1 MYQLKKCF
9 MKNLTLSFLFLLGLS
24 LQVMG
29 QTATGTVT
37 QIPCNNDGI
46 YTVTTT
52 GIPLPITYTY
62 YVNGTTV
69 VHANVNSATDQLTN
83 FGMSVDGYLYCQ
95 ATGGGL
101 SGFAQ
106 NSYTPQFIFEAFV
119 TSPTCPAT
127 MGTIN
132 AVQVNGTTGPFT
144 YTWTNA
150 QTSTSYTGNNAT
162 VPIGTYDGYILDQ
175 TTGCVLHLT
184 DTNIVVTQLSNITA
198 SINTT
203 PANCTNGTATAVASG
218 GVAPYSY
225 LWVNGA
231 TSATV
236 TGLSQGFYPLVIT
249 DAQGCY
255 SNNLGASIVQNPQIS
270 VNTTVTNA
278 TCVQTDGSVIAFGSG
293 GVNPYTYLW
302 SNSQTGNTATNLS
315 GNTSYYVIA
324 TDANGCTGQGYA
336 YVFANTPV
344 NVSYTTSPSQCTSA
358 TGSATL
364 SVSGGTAP
372 YTYFWV
378 SNPGVT
384 GATISNVA
392 PGTYA
397 FQVTDAAGC
406 IRNGSVVVP
415 PISTINAAVNV
426 STVICPA
433 TTGTATAV
441 VSGTNAPF
449 TYLWSNAATTSAIS
463 GVPLGTYSCV
473 ITDALGC
480 SVTKSNTITSTS
492 PINLGVSTVNAT
504 CIYNTDGSANAI
516 VSGGTAPY
524 SYAYSDGTT
533 TANATGLGVDNYS
546 VTVTDINGCT
556 SLAHFWINNAN
567 TSQSCYCT
575 IEGDVYV
582 DANADCI
589 HDSGENGVEN
599 IMIHCSGFG
608 YTFTDANGHYS
619 FQVPTGTYTI
629 SEQVNQYYPL
639 SACQSNSNSVS
650 VVAASGCSNVVDFS
664 NAINPLHDLKIVTVN
679 STIPP
684 IPGTAYQQKVI
695 VKNEGTITES
705 GIQLGYETDGQLTYA
720 SATSPGFVQLS
731 PVVHPN
737 TYSVQTGF
745 PSLSPSATHVMLV
758 NYNTPTTIP
767 LGTTVNF
774 GDTVASMAPI
784 AANWLL
790 DNSPWNNVNAYQT
803 TVIGSYDPNYK
814 EVSPRGTG
822 ATGLVPLETKE
833 FDYTIHFQNEGTYF
847 AQNIS
852 VTDQLDA
859 DFDWTTFKPGYS
871 DYEYSTT
878 ISETGLVTFT
888 FANIHLPWK
897 SQYGD
902 ALSSALVNYS
912 IQRKTTNPVG
922 TEFTNTANIYFDY
935 NAPITTNTT
944 VNTLDEPAGLD
955 EVQTGVNGVTVDLY
969 PVPASDHLTI
979 QVNNVSKSE
988 AATVSI
994 IDLMGN
1000 VVLSDKVALS
1010 EGSTLVTKNLSG
1022 LVNGTYLTRVQFENG
1037 SAIVKKIV
1045 LYNN

>member
-1 MYQLKKCF
+1 
-9 MKNLTLSFLFLLGLS
+9 MKNLNLSILFLLGLA
-24 LQVMG
+24 LHAMG
-29 QTATGTVT
+29 QTATGTMT

-46 YTVTTT
+46 YTITTT

-62 YVNGTTV
+62 YVNGTTI

-83 FGMSVDGYLYCQ
+83 IAMSNDSYIYCSAFNGSTSAFVQ
-95 ATGGGL
+95 D
-101 SGFAQ
+101 
-106 NSYTPQFIFEAFV
+106 SYTPSFV
-119 TSPTCPAT
+119 FDVSATSPNCPAT
-127 MGTIN
+127 MGTID
-132 AVQVNGTTGPFT
+132 AIQVSGTTGPFT

-150 QTSTSYTGNNAT
+150 QTSISYAGNNAS
-162 VPIGTYDGYILDQ
+162 VPIGSYEGDILDQ
-175 TTGCVLHLT
+175 TTGCLLHID
-184 DTNIVVTQLSNITA
+184 DTNIVVMQLSNITA
-198 SINTT
+198 SMNTT
-203 PANCTNGTATAVASG
+203 LANCTNGTATAVASG

-225 LWVNGA
+225 LWGNGA
-231 TSATV
+231 TTPTV
-236 TGLSQGFYPLVIT
+236 TGLSQGYYPLVIT
-249 DAQGCY
+249 DAQGCH
-255 SNNLGASIVQNPQIS
+255 SNNLGASIEQNPQII

-278 TCVQTDGSVIAFGSG
+278 TCVQTNGSVMAFGSG
-293 GVNPYTYLW
+293 GVNPYTYAW
-302 SNSQTGNTATNLS
+302 SNGQTGNTATNLS
-315 GNTSYYVIA
+315 GGNSYYVIA
-324 TDANGCTGQGYA
+324 TDANGCTGEGYA

-344 NVSYTTSPSQCTSA
+344 NVSYTASPSQCTSA

-372 YTYFWV
+372 YTYFWA
-378 SNPGVT
+378 SNPSVT

-392 PGTYA
+392 PGTYS
-397 FQVTDAAGC
+397 FQVTDAVGC
-406 IRNGSVVVP
+406 IRTGSVVVP
-415 PISTINAAVNV
+415 PVSTINAAVNV
-426 STVICPA
+426 STVVCPA
-433 TTGTATAV
+433 NTGTATAV
-441 VSGTNAPF
+441 VTGTNAPF
-449 TYLWSNAATTSAIS
+449 TYLWNNAATTSSIS
-463 GVPLGTYSCV
+463 GVPLGTYSCT

-480 SVTKSNTITSTS
+480 SVTKSNIISATS
-492 PINLGVSTVNAT
+492 PINLGVFTTDAT
-504 CIYNTDGSANAI
+504 CIYNTDGSANTL

-524 SYAYSDGTT
+524 SYLYSDGTT
-533 TANATGLGVDNYS
+533 TPNASSLGVGDHS
-546 VTVTDINGCT
+546 ITVTDANGCNGFV
-556 SLAHFWINNAN
+556 HFWINNAN

-619 FQVPTGTYTI
+619 FRVPSGTYTI

-639 SACQSNSNSVS
+639 SACQSNSNSVT
-650 VVAASGCSNVVDFS
+650 VVAASGCNNVVDFS

-679 STIPP
+679 ATLPP
-684 IPGTAYQQKVI
+684 IPGNAYQQKVI

-705 GIQLGYETDGQLTYA
+705 GIQLGYEHDGQLSY
-720 SATSPGFVQLS
+720 SGATSPGFVQLS

-745 PSLSPSATHVMLV
+745 PSLTPGATHLMLV
-758 NYNTPTTIP
+758 NYNTPTSIP

-784 AANWLL
+784 NVNWLL

-814 EVSPRGTG
+814 EVSPKGTG

-859 DFDWTTFKPGYS
+859 DLDWTTFRPGYS
-871 DYEYSTT
+871 DYAYTTT

-897 SQYGD
+897 SAYGD
-902 ALSSALVNYS
+902 VLSSGLVNYS

-922 TEFTNTANIYFDY
+922 TQFTNTANIYFDY

-944 VNTLDEPAGLD
+944 VNTLDEPASID
-955 EVQTGVNGVTVDLY
+955 EVQVGVNGVTLNLY
-969 PVPASDHLTI
+969 PVPASDQLTI
-979 QVNNVSKSE
+979 QVNNVSKNE

-1000 VVLSDKVALS
+1000 VVLSEQVDLS

-1037 SAIVKKIV
+1037 SSIVKKIV
-1045 LYNN
+1045 KYNK

>member
-1 MYQLKKCF
+1 MKKI
-9 MKNLTLSFLFLLGLS
+9 NLCLLFLLS
-24 LQVMG
+24 LTLQAMG
-29 QTATGTVT
+29 QTATGVVT
-37 QIPCNNDGI
+37 QTPCNNDGI
-46 YTVTTT
+46 YTITTT

-62 YVNGTTV
+62 YVNGTSI

-83 FGMSVDGYLYCQ
+83 IAMTSNGGLFCQ
-95 ATGGGL
+95 AAGGGL
-101 SGFAQ
+101 VGYTQ
-106 NSYTPQFIFEAFV
+106 NSYAPSFVFDVNV

-127 MGTIN
+127 MGTID
-132 AVQVNGTTGPFT
+132 AVQASGTPGPFT

-150 QTSTSYTGNNAT
+150 QTSTVYTGNNIS
-162 VPIGTYDGYILDQ
+162 VPIGSYDGDILDQ
-175 TTGCVLHLT
+175 TTGCLLHLE
-184 DTNIVVTQLSNITA
+184 DTNIIVMQLSNITA

-203 PANCTNGTATAVASG
+203 VASCTNGTATAVASG

-231 TSATV
+231 TSSTI
-236 TGLSQGFYPLVIT
+236 TGLSQGFYPVVIT
-249 DAQGCY
+249 DAQGCH
-255 SNNLGASIVQNPQIS
+255 SNYLGASITQTPQIT
-270 VNTTVTNA
+270 VNKTITNA
-278 TCVQTDGSVIAFGSG
+278 TCLQPNGSAIAFGSG
-293 GVNPYTYLW
+293 GVNPYTYSW
-302 SNSQTGNTATNLS
+302 SNGQTGNTATNLQ
-315 GNTSYYVIA
+315 GNNFYTVVA
-324 TDANGCTGQGYA
+324 TDANGCTGETFV
-336 YVFANTPV
+336 YVGTSSPV
-344 NVSYTTSPSQCTSA
+344 NVTYTASPSQCTSA

-364 SVSGGTAP
+364 SPTGGTAP

-378 SNPGVT
+378 SNPSVT

-397 FQVTDAAGC
+397 FQVTDAVGC
-406 IRNGSVVVP
+406 TKSGAVVVP
-415 PISTINAAVNV
+415 PISTINATINA
-426 STVICPA
+426 SSVICPA
-433 TTGTATAV
+433 VTGTATAV
-441 VSGTNAPF
+441 VTGTNGPF
-449 TYLWSNAATTSAIS
+449 TYLWNNAATTSSIS

-480 SVTKSNTITSTS
+480 SVTKSKTIASVS
-492 PINLGVSTVNAT
+492 PVNLGVSTVNAT

-524 SYAYSDGTT
+524 SYVYSNGTT
-533 TANATGLGVDNYS
+533 TQNATGLGVDEYS
-546 VTVTDINGCT
+546 VAVTDMNGCT
-556 SLAHFWINNAN
+556 SSAHFWINNAN

-608 YTFTDANGHYS
+608 YTFTDATGHYS
-619 FQVPTGTYTI
+619 FHVPSGTYTI

-650 VVAASGCSNVVDFS
+650 VVAASGCNNVVDFS
-664 NAINPLHDLKIVTVN
+664 NAVNPLHDLKIVTVN

-684 IPGTAYQQKVI
+684 IPGNAYQQKVI

-705 GIQLGYETDGQLTYA
+705 GIQLGYQHDGQLSY
-720 SATSPGFVQLS
+720 SGATSPGFVQLS

-737 TYSVQTGF
+737 SYSVQTGF
-745 PSLSPSATHVMLV
+745 PSLTPGATHLMLV
-758 NYNTPTTIP
+758 YYNTPTNIP
-767 LGTTVNF
+767 LGTTVHF

-784 AANWLL
+784 DVNWLL
-790 DNSPWNNVNAYQT
+790 DNSPWNNVDAYET

-822 ATGLVPLETKE
+822 ATGLVPMETKE

-847 AQNIS
+847 AQNIK
-852 VTDQLDA
+852 VTDQLDT
-859 DFDWTTFKPGYS
+859 DLDWTTFKPGYS

-878 ISETGLVTFT
+878 VSETGLVTFT

-922 TEFTNTANIYFDY
+922 TEYTNSANIYFDY
-935 NAPITTNTT
+935 NSPITTNTT
-944 VNTLDEPAGLD
+944 LNTLDEPAGI
-955 EVQTGVNGVTVDLY
+955 EEAAVGVNGITLDLY
-969 PVPASDHLTI
+969 PVPTSDHLTI
-979 QVNNVSKSE
+979 QINNVSKNE

-1000 VVLSDKVALS
+1000 VVLSEQVDLS
-1010 EGSTLVTKNLSG
+1010 EGSTLVTKNLSA

-1037 SAIVKKIV
+1037 SSLVKKIV
-1045 LYNN
+1045 LHKN

>member
-1 MYQLKKCF
+1 
-9 MKNLTLSFLFLLGLS
+9 MKNLNLFLLFLLGLT
-24 LQVMG
+24 LHAMG
-29 QTATGTVT
+29 QTATGTMT
-37 QIPCNNDGI
+37 QTPCNNDGI
-46 YTVTTT
+46 YTITTT
-52 GIPLPITYTY
+52 GIPLPITYSY
-62 YVNGTTV
+62 YVNGTTI

-83 FGMSVDGYLYCQ
+83 IAMSNDTYIYCAAFNGSTSAYVQ
-95 ATGGGL
+95 D
-101 SGFAQ
+101 F
-106 NSYTPQFIFEAFV
+106 YTPSFV
-119 TSPTCPAT
+119 FDVSGISPTCPAT
-127 MGTIN
+127 MGTIS
-132 AVQVNGTTGPFT
+132 AVQVSGTSGPFT

-150 QTSTSYTGNNAT
+150 QTSVSYSGNNAS
-162 VPIGTYDGYILDQ
+162 VPVGSYEGDILDQ
-175 TTGCVLHLT
+175 TTGCLLHIN
-184 DTNIVVTQLSNITA
+184 DTNINIVQLSNITA

-203 PANCTNGTATAVASG
+203 PASCTNGTATAVASG
-218 GVAPYSY
+218 GIAPYSY
-225 LWVNGA
+225 LWSNGA
-231 TSATV
+231 TTSTV
-236 TGLSQGFYPLVIT
+236 TGLSQGYYPVEIT
-249 DAQGCY
+249 DAQGCH
-255 SNNLGASIVQNPQIS
+255 SNYLGASIAQNPQIT
-270 VNTTVTNA
+270 VNKTVTNA
-278 TCVQTDGSVIAFGSG
+278 TCLQPNGSAIAFGSG
-293 GVNPYTYLW
+293 GVNPYTYSW
-302 SNSQTGNTATNLS
+302 SNGQTGNTATNLP
-315 GNTSYYVIA
+315 GNNSYTVVA
-324 TDANGCTGQGYA
+324 TDANGCTGQTNVYIGSS
-336 YVFANTPV
+336 TPI

-364 SVSGGTAP
+364 TPTGGTAP
-372 YTYFWV
+372 YTYHWV
-378 SNPGVT
+378 SNPSVT
-384 GATISNVA
+384 GSTITNVP

-397 FQVTDAAGC
+397 FQVTDAVGC
-406 IRNGSVVVP
+406 IRTGSVVVS
-415 PISTINAAVNV
+415 PISVINATINS

-433 TTGTATAV
+433 TTGSATAV

-449 TYLWSNAATTSAIS
+449 TYLWNNAATTSSIS
-463 GVPLGTYSCV
+463 SVPLGTYSCT
-473 ITDALGC
+473 ITDGLGC
-480 SVTKSNTITSTS
+480 SVIKSKTISSTS
-492 PINLGVSTVNAT
+492 PVNLGVATVNAT

-524 SYAYSDGTT
+524 SYAYSNGTT
-533 TANATGLGVDNYS
+533 TPNATGLGVDQYS
-546 VTVTDINGCT
+546 VTVTDVNGCSSYT
-556 SLAHFWINNAN
+556 HFWINNAN

-608 YTFTDANGHYS
+608 YTFTDASGHYS

-639 SACQSNSNSVS
+639 SACQSNNNSVS
-650 VVAASGCSNVVDFS
+650 VVAASGCNNVVDFS

-684 IPGTAYQQKVI
+684 IPGNPYQQKVI

-705 GIQLGYETDGQLTYA
+705 GIQLGYETDGQLSY
-720 SATSPGFVQLS
+720 SGVTSPGFVQLS

-745 PSLSPSATHVMLV
+745 PSLSPGTSHMMLV
-758 NYNTPTTIP
+758 NFNTPTNIP

-774 GDTVASMAPI
+774 GDTVASAAPI
-784 AANWLL
+784 DVNWLL

-822 ATGLVPLETKE
+822 AAGLVPLETKE

-847 AQNIS
+847 AQNIK

-859 DFDWTTFKPGYS
+859 DLDWTTFKPGYS

-878 ISETGLVTFT
+878 VSETGLVTFT

-897 SQYGD
+897 SQYGN
-902 ALSSALVNYS
+902 ALSSALVHYS

-944 VNTLDEPAGLD
+944 LTTLDEPASID
-955 EVQTGVNGVTVDLY
+955 EVQTGVNGVTMDLY

-1000 VVLSDKVALS
+1000 VVLSDKFDLS
-1010 EGSTLVTKNLSG
+1010 EGSTLFTTNLTG
-1022 LVNGTYLTRVQFENG
+1022 LMNGTYLTRVQFENG
-1037 SAIVKKIV
+1037 SSLVKKIV
-1045 LYNN
+1045 LFNK

>member
-1 MYQLKKCF
+1 
-9 MKNLTLSFLFLLGLS
+9 MKNIVLSIFFLLGIAGAAI
-24 LQVMG
+24 G
-29 QTATGTVT
+29 QTATGVVT
-37 QIPCNNDGI
+37 QTPCNNDGI
-46 YTVTTT
+46 YTITTT

-83 FGMSVDGYLYCQ
+83 FGMSPDGYLYCQ
-95 ATGGGL
+95 AVGGGL
-101 SGFAQ
+101 YAITQ
-106 NSYTPQFIFEAFV
+106 NSYTPSFVFDINV

-132 AVQVNGTTGPFT
+132 AVQASGTTGPFT

-150 QTSTSYTGNNAT
+150 QTMTPYTGNNIT
-162 VPIGTYDGYILDQ
+162 VPVGTYDGDILDQ
-175 TTGCVLHLT
+175 TTGCVLHIE
-184 DTNIVVTQLSNITA
+184 DTNIVVMQLSNVTA

-203 PANCTNGTATAVASG
+203 PASCTNGTAAAVASG
-218 GVAPYSY
+218 GIAPYSY
-225 LWVNGA
+225 LWGNGA
-231 TSATV
+231 TTSSI
-236 TGLSQGFYPLVIT
+236 TGLSQGYYPVTIT
-249 DAQGCY
+249 DAQGCH
-255 SNNLGASIVQNPQIS
+255 SNYLGASVLQNPVIT
-270 VNTTVTNA
+270 VNKTITNA
-278 TCVQTDGSVIAFGSG
+278 TCLQPNGSAIAFGSG
-293 GVNPYTYLW
+293 GVNPYTYSW
-302 SNSQTGNTATNLS
+302 SNGQTGSTATNLP
-315 GNTSYYVIA
+315 GGAFYQVIA
-324 TDANGCTGQGYA
+324 TDANGCTGETF
-336 YVFANTPV
+336 VFVGTSTPITV
-344 NVSYTTSPSQCTSA
+344 TYTSTPSQCTSA

-364 SVSGGTAP
+364 SPTGGTAP

-378 SNPGVT
+378 SNPSVT
-384 GATISNVA
+384 GPTISNVA

-397 FQVTDAAGC
+397 FQVTDAVGC
-406 IRNGSVVVP
+406 IRNGAVVVAP
-415 PISTINAAVNV
+415 VSVIDASINA

-433 TTGTATAV
+433 TTGTAVAV

-449 TYLWSNAATTSAIS
+449 SYLWSNAATTSSIS
-463 GVPLGTYSCV
+463 GVPLGTYTCTN
-473 ITDALGC
+473 TDALGC
-480 SVTKSNTITSTS
+480 SVTKSKTLSAIS
-492 PINLGVSTVNAT
+492 PVSLGVATVNAT

-516 VSGGTAPY
+516 ASGGTAPY
-524 SYAYSDGTT
+524 SYSYSNGTT
-533 TANATGLGVDNYS
+533 TPNATGLGVDDYS
-546 VTVTDINGCT
+546 VTVTDMNGCN
-556 SLAHFWINNAN
+556 SSAHFWINNAN

-582 DANADCI
+582 DANADCV

-639 SACQSNSNSVS
+639 SACQSNNNSVS
-650 VVAASGCSNVVDFS
+650 VVAASGCNTVVDFS
-664 NAINPLHDLKIVTVN
+664 NAVNPLHDLKIVTVN

-684 IPGTAYQQKVI
+684 VPGNAYQQKVI

-705 GIQLGYETDGQLTYA
+705 GIQLGYEHDGQLSY
-720 SATSPGFVQLS
+720 SGATSPGFVQLNT
-731 PVVHPN
+731 VLYPN
-737 TYSVQTGF
+737 TYSVQSGF
-745 PSLSPSATHVMLV
+745 PSLNPNATHVMIV
-758 NYNTPTTIP
+758 NYNTPTNTP

-784 AANWLL
+784 ATNWLL

-814 EVSPRGTG
+814 EVSPSGTG
-822 ATGLVPLETKE
+822 AAGLVPMETKE

-847 AQNIS
+847 AQNIV

-878 ISETGLVTFT
+878 MSETGLVTFT

-902 ALSSALVNYS
+902 ALSSALVHYS
-912 IQRKTTNPVG
+912 IERKTTNPVG

-944 VNTLDEPAGLD
+944 LTTLDEPAGID
-955 EVQTGVNGVTVDLY
+955 EVAVGVNGVTVDLY

-979 QVNNVSKSE
+979 QINNVSKSE

-1000 VVLSDKVALS
+1000 IVLSDKVNLS
-1010 EGSTLVTKNLSG
+1010 EGSTLVTENLSG
-1022 LVNGTYLTRVQFENG
+1022 LMNGTYLTRVQFENG